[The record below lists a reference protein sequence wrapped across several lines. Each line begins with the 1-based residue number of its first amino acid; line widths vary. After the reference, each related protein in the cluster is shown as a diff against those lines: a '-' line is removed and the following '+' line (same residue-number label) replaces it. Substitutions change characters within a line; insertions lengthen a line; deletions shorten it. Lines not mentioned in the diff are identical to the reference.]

1 MWAVMLKPNY
11 KPLEIT
17 LIKRG
22 INKQTLRNE
31 LKISGST
38 LSKIGKREYI
48 SLSIIATL
56 CEYLKCDVQ
65 DIVTFRDNF

>member
-1 MWAVMLKPNY
+1 MLKPNY
-11 KPLEIT
+11 TPLEIT
-17 LIKRG
+17 LLKRG

-38 LSKIGKREYI
+38 LSKIGKREFI
-48 SLSIIATL
+48 SLSIISQL
-56 CEYLKCDVQ
+56 CEYLECDIQ